1 MGSREQY
8 ESKQESVEG
17 RLEYE
22 SKTSSS
28 GSGVLGSLAI
38 GQSGLSLIKL
48 LIWTY
53 HKPYII
59 IKKCEKEMTL
69 DYVKLTPS

>member
-28 GSGVLGSLAI
+28 GSGVLGYLAI

-59 IKKCEKEMTL
+59 IKNVRRK
-69 DYVKLTPS
+69 